1 MAFAAQA
8 WSLPL
13 VCWLLFGANLAWT
26 IAYDTEYA
34 MVDRDDDLR
43 VGIKSTAILFG
54 KYDVAIIGLLQLAT
68 LGLLA
73 IVGWL
78 INGALV
84 YWLAL
89 LVAAGLFIWQLWMI
103 RNRQTD
109 TSFRAFRQNHYVG
122 MVITIGIALHYWL
135 PAPLGMA

>member
-1 MAFAAQA
+1 
-8 WSLPL
+8 
-13 VCWLLFGANLAWT
+13 
-26 IAYDTEYA
+26 

-89 LVAAGLFIWQLWMI
+89 LVAAGLFIWQFMDDPQSPNRRIIPSISPESLRRYGDYYRYCFTLLVAGTI
-103 RNRQTD
+103 RYGLI
-109 TSFRAFRQNHYVG
+109 FA
-122 MVITIGIALHYWL
+122 
-135 PAPLGMA
+135 